1 MRVSFMTRIQ
11 AAGVPTTRRWR
22 RMLIA
27 AGAATAILGSTVG
40 TTVAFDF
47 GPIEPVGIFTATP
60 TSGTAPLVVTF
71 DGSGSLGPN
80 PIVTWDWTFGDG
92 TTGTGIVTTHT
103 YSTPGTYFASL
114 VVTDT
119 FGLAGPSR
127 SVQIDVA
134 ARTAPGAPTS
144 LTATAVSRTSIAL
157 AWTNATTDQSS
168 VRVERCKGAGC
179 TKFALAAT
187 LAGSATTFTDA
198 KLSPR
203 TTYSYRVRA
212 ANDLGTS
219 PYSNVASARTLR

>member
-1 MRVSFMTRIQ
+1 MPFTAGVR
-11 AAGVPTTRRWR
+11 AAGGPVASRWR
-22 RMLIA
+22 QVIAA
-27 AGAATAILGSTVG
+27 AGATMLLLGGSVG
-40 TTVAFDF
+40 TAAAFDF
-47 GPIEPVGIFTATP
+47 GPLEPVAIVTATP
-60 TSGTAPLVVTF
+60 VSGTAPLVVTF

-80 PIVTWDWTFGDG
+80 PLVTWDWTFGDG
-92 TTGTGIVTTHT
+92 SVGSGVFVTHT

-144 LTATAVSRTSIAL
+144 LTATAGSRTSIAL

-179 TKFALAAT
+179 TKFALVAT
-187 LAGSATTFTDA
+187 LAGSATRFADA
-198 KLSPR
+198 KLSPG

-212 ANDLGTS
+212 ANDLGAS
-219 PYSNVASARTLR
+219 PYSNLASARTLR